1 MSVVVSSGLLLTV
14 AVGLAQRAE
23 LAPGEGREVV
33 ETVCTACHT
42 VDNITASHMSRKA
55 WDTTISW
62 MQDAQGLGPLE
73 PDVRE
78 AILDYLEATQGL
90 DARASD
96 SAESPWAAPSYRPN
110 PIW

>member
-1 MSVVVSSGLLLTV
+1 MSGAVSLWLF
-14 AVGLAQRAE
+14 LALASTQSTE
-23 LAPGEGREVV
+23 LAPGEGRDVV

-42 VDNITASHMSRKA
+42 VDNIVASHMSRKT

-62 MQDAQGLGPLE
+62 MQDTQGLGPLE

-78 AILDYLEATQGL
+78 TILDYLETTQGL
-90 DARASD
+90 DEGAVNG
-96 SAESPWAAPSYRPN
+96 AESPWATPLYRPN

>member
-1 MSVVVSSGLLLTV
+1 MSVVLSLWLT
-14 AVGLAQRAE
+14 LALAPAQSAE

-33 ETVCTACHT
+33 EAVCTACHT
-42 VDNITASHMSRKA
+42 VDNIVASHMSRKT

-62 MQDAQGLGPLE
+62 MQETQGLGPLE

-78 AILDYLEATQGL
+78 TILDYLEATQGL
-90 DARASD
+90 DASAAD
-96 SAESPWAAPSYRPN
+96 GAESPWANPLYRPN